1 MPAERVLTDPS
12 ERDARLLSRTCL
24 CQMHAPVGCDKIACS
39 VVSGVG
45 EVISG
50 IKYGHQHVLSDAHV
64 FTPAAPDAGPG
75 AVLERLR
82 AEAKSVAQPELL
94 QLRAQ
99 QLDEQRRFLAFKR
112 KQRRF
117 MRSRHEQQR
126 AALQRQQG
134 ELEQSMR
141 QQVCGSTL
149 SSFP

>member
-1 MPAERVLTDPS
+1 
-12 ERDARLLSRTCL
+12 
-24 CQMHAPVGCDKIACS
+24 
-39 VVSGVG
+39 
-45 EVISG
+45 
-50 IKYGHQHVLSDAHV
+50 
-64 FTPAAPDAGPG
+64 
-75 AVLERLR
+75 
-82 AEAKSVAQPELL
+82 
-94 QLRAQ
+94 
-99 QLDEQRRFLAFKR
+99 LAFKR